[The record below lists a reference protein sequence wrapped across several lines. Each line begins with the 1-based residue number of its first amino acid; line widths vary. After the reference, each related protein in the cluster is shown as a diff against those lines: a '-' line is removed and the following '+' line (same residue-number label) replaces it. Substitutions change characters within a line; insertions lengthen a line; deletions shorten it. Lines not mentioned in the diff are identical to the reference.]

1 MLLITVNKFLILR
14 FVLEKTKLIKNT
26 IIMKKNFSFYFMLAI
41 LAGMTLVFSNCTK
54 EGPAGPAGTNG
65 ADGTAGVNGTDGTDG
80 VDGNATCLQCHTAL
94 IMDDIA
100 TQYATT
106 KHASGTSFGYAGGR
120 EGCAHCHSNDAFVEF
135 ARSGAMIA
143 PAVGTPLECATC
155 HSNHTSLEDG
165 ISAPMRSVAS
175 PVVSVAVEGATYEHG
190 VGNLCATCH
199 QARSLP
205 TKYYETADKTI
216 SKKFTGDD
224 IAAYNAHGSVGPNG
238 TKELVGDTLFVTF
251 DVPFATHTYTS
262 STHAGPH
269 HGPQANMFAA
279 DMGSVAGTAFDRDHH
294 TDCASCHL
302 TNAEAGSGHTFAP
315 DVAMCNECHGAALD
329 MGAKQAAI
337 AARMHAVAETLEAIG
352 AIHVDDLGGVH
363 PMYASLETAKWN
375 AFWNYMCLYED
386 KSEGLHN
393 FGYANQLLTQCESAL
408 GL

>member
-1 MLLITVNKFLILR
+1 
-14 FVLEKTKLIKNT
+14 
-26 IIMKKNFSFYFMLAI
+26 MKKNFSLYFMLVI
-41 LAGMTLVFSNCTK
+41 LAGMTLVFTNCTK
-54 EGPAGPAGTNG
+54 EGPAGPTGTNG
-65 ADGTAGVNGTDGTDG
+65 TDGINGTDGTDG

-94 IMDDIA
+94 IMDDLA

-120 EGCAHCHSNDAFVEF
+120 EGCAQCHSNDAFVEF

-199 QARSLP
+199 QARS
-205 TKYYETADKTI
+205 TAASYYGSEDKVN
-216 SKKFTGDD
+216 SRKFTGDD
-224 IAAYNAHGSVGPNG
+224 IATYQAHGAVGPNG

-279 DMGSVAGTAFDRDHH
+279 DMGSVAGAPFDRDHH

-302 TNAEAGSGHTFAP
+302 SNAEVGAGHTFTP
-315 DVAMCNECHGAALD
+315 DNAMCNACHAETGYD
-329 MGAKQAAI
+329 MQAEQEEI
-337 AARMHAVAETLEAIG
+337 AVRMHAVEVALEGIG
-352 AIHVDDLGGVH
+352 AIHVADDGVH

-393 FGYANQLLTQCESAL
+393 FGYAKQLLTQCESAL
-408 GL
+408 GI